1 MGLIQY
7 HRYQDSLNEQSKQP
21 AKPSCRTLNVFD
33 YVSQLRKQRYLA
45 VDSLENYLLIYRAC
59 LEYIKFGSDDL
70 NDGNDGY
77 GQPIKLNAVT
87 DYYPNRL
94 SYMVANPNIVEINYH
109 NMITQSAGN
118 GILPEFDV

>member
-7 HRYQDSLNEQSKQP
+7 NRYQDSLSEPKP
-21 AKPSCRTLNVFD
+21 ATKPSSLNVFD
-33 YVSQLRKQRYLA
+33 YVSQLRYQRYMA
-45 VDSLENYLLIYRAC
+45 VDSVAHYILIYRAC

-70 NDGNDGY
+70 NDEY
-77 GQPIKLNAVT
+77 AGQPVKLNA

-94 SYMVANPNIVEINYH
+94 ASYMVANPNNMVEINYH